1 VTRDVV
7 IIGAGPAGLTAA
19 RVLCAGGVRDVLVL
33 ERNPVA
39 GGLPRFCGHVGWGT
53 LDFHRLWRG
62 PTYAQALV
70 EQARSAGAEIAIDC
84 SVVSLGTSGAVAVST
99 RDGIETIAARA
110 VLIATGIRETP
121 RSTRLVSGTRPW
133 GVTTTGAFQ
142 EMVTAGKQRPFAR
155 PVIVGSELVAFS
167 ALLTSRHA
175 GIRPVAMIEEN
186 DRITAQRPGDWIA
199 RWCFGVPVMTRTRLV
214 EIHGGARV
222 EAVSVVRDGAT
233 MRVACDGVIFS
244 GRFVPEAAVL
254 RASHLAM
261 DPATGGPAIDNFAR
275 LSDPAYFAAG
285 NVIRPVEHSG
295 IAAREGRDAAR
306 AILRALGGA
315 LPSPDGAASVSAG
328 GALRYV
334 YPQRVVP
341 HDGAQRFFARAQRAH
356 GGELRLV
363 VDGRTI
369 AARRVSALP
378 ERRLAI
384 SAPAGSLGGGSAIEA
399 ILD

>member
-1 VTRDVV
+1 VTHDVV
-7 IIGAGPAGLTAA
+7 IVGGGPAGLTAA
-19 RVLCAGGVRDVLVL
+19 RDLRAYGVRDVLVL
-33 ERNPVA
+33 ERNPEA
-39 GGLPRFCGHVGWGT
+39 GGLPRFCGHLGWGM
-53 LDFHRLWRG
+53 LDLRQLLAG
-62 PTYAQALV
+62 PDYARELV
-70 EQARSAGAEIAIDC
+70 RRADVAIKTDA
-84 SVVSLGTSGAVAVST
+84 SVVSLGARGELAVST

-121 RSTRLVSGTRPW
+121 RSARLVSGTRPW

-142 EMVTAGKQRPFAR
+142 EMVYAGDLRPFSR

-167 ALLTSRHA
+167 ALLTARHA
-175 GIRPVAMIEEN
+175 GIRPVAMLEEN
-186 DRITAQRPGDWIA
+186 ARITAQRPGDWIA
-199 RWCFGVPVMTRTRLV
+199 RLWFGVPVMTRTRLV
-214 EIHGGARV
+214 EIHGDARV
-222 EAVSVVRDGAT
+222 EAVSVVRDGTT
-233 MRVACDGVIFS
+233 MRIDCDGVIFS
-244 GRFVPEAAVL
+244 GRFAPEAAVL

-261 DPATGGPAIDNFAR
+261 DPATGGPVIDNFAR

-295 IAAREGRDAAR
+295 VAAREGRDAAR
-306 AILRALGGA
+306 AIVRALGDA
-315 LPSPDGAASVSAG
+315 LPSPEGAVSVSTG

-356 GGELRLV
+356 RGELRLV
-363 VDGRTI
+363 AGGRTI

-378 ERRLAI
+378 ERRLMI
-384 SAPAGSLGGGSAIEA
+384 SAPAGSLRGGAIEA